1 MKLGK
6 ISPLAF
12 SHMKRRGITIDALDR
27 LLAHGQIEKQADGA
41 QVVYLD
47 SPAPG
52 PTWIGRPQPR
62 LYAVVD
68 AAGEVL
74 TVERRVRLMAPQCL
88 SPKPEAAS
96 RLASA
101 PALPCRNAHAIRS
114 R

>member
-12 SHMKRRGITIDALDR
+12 SRMKQRGISIDSLND
-27 LLAHGQIEKQADGA
+27 LLAHGQVEKQLDGA

-47 SPAPG
+47 KPVPG
-52 PTWIGRPQPR
+52 PSWAGRPQPR

-74 TVERRVRLMAPQCL
+74 TVERRVRL
-88 SPKPEAAS
+88 
-96 RLASA
+96 RG
-101 PALPCRNAHAIRS
+101 
-114 R
+114 